1 MGYYTDYTLS
11 VYGTQ
16 VQEDGTVKM
25 TDKISPIIE
34 AQIAAEIDKMNV
46 FSDGNMIDSYYSNCK
61 WYDHE
66 EDMRVLSAKF
76 PDHIFWLSG
85 RGESEEDMWQ
95 KFFMAGKMQECYARI
110 IYDDFDST
118 KLDGAPPDDL
128 SNHVYSY
135 QV

>member
-16 VQEDGTVKM
+16 AQKDGTVKM
-25 TDKISPIIE
+25 TDEISSIIE
-34 AQIAAEIDKMNV
+34 AQIAEEIDKMNV
-46 FSDGNMIDSYYSNCK
+46 FTDGNMTDSYCSNCK
-61 WYDHE
+61 WHDHE

-76 PDHIFWLSG
+76 PDQIFWLSG

-110 IYDDFDST
+110 IYDNFDST
-118 KLDGAPPDDL
+118 KLAGTPPDDL
-128 SNHVYSY
+128 VDHVYSY